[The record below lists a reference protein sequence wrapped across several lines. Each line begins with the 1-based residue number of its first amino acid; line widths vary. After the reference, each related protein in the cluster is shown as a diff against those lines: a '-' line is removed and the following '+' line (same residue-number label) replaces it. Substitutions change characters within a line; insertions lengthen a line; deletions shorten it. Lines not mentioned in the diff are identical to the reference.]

1 MKGGRMTE
9 DEFVLAYRYHLTAI
23 SKFLA
28 RRVDS
33 QDVEDLAADVF
44 EIAWRKKDQPEPGF
58 ELAWL
63 YKIAG
68 FVVANHRRKTF
79 AKNQVVLALGLNE
92 LIAPDFSLNPE
103 LVAIRDL
110 ELAEALKILNGKD
123 RALLSLIA
131 LDDLPVAQAAKLLG
145 LTPNAASI
153 RLNRARKL
161 LAAKLS

>member
-1 MKGGRMTE
+1 MTE
-9 DEFVLAYRYHLTAI
+9 DEFVLAYRDYLDSIA
-23 SKFLA
+23 KFLS
-28 RRVDS
+28 RRVDA

-44 EIAWRKKDQPEPGF
+44 EIAWRKKDQPLPGF

-68 FVVANHRRKTF
+68 FVVANHRRRSF
-79 AKNQVVLALGLNE
+79 AKNQVVIALGLNE
-92 LIAPDFSLNPE
+92 LIAGDYSVNPE
-103 LVAIRDL
+103 LVAIRDIQ
-110 ELAEALKILNGKD
+110 LAEALKSLQPKD
-123 RALLSLIA
+123 RALLSLTA